1 MRQQSFTIAGGLVAL
16 LLYAGILWAG
26 VVAIR
31 GQESGGA
38 DFPLETPDV
47 ATIEAPD
54 PPAEMPAA
62 PPPQAVSKS
71 QAVPEQKAG
80 AGKVDRLPARTIE
93 PQLFAVP
100 QDGLAQPLERI
111 APRPPLSE
119 PKEKPATAT
128 MIFRRPVALAAG
140 LIRSGDTTVQLK
152 DIEPEDA
159 EKTCE
164 GNGRSW
170 PCGMVAR
177 TAFRNFLRARA
188 LVCDQP
194 EENSEKTV
202 TTACKVGNE
211 NPAEWLVSNGWATP
225 LPGTSLEVK
234 AEAARSAKLGFY
246 GNDPR
251 DLSRAPLTI
260 DEPPVA
266 TIPTPDL

>member
-1 MRQQSFTIAGGLVAL
+1 MRQQSFTIAGGLFAL

-26 VVAIR
+26 VAAIR
-31 GQESGGA
+31 DPESAGP

-54 PPAEMPAA
+54 PPAEVPADPQ
-62 PPPQAVSKS
+62 PP
-71 QAVPEQKAG
+71 AVPEQKAST
-80 AGKVDRLPARTIE
+80 GKVDRLPARTIE
-93 PQLFAVP
+93 PQLFALP
-100 QDGLAQPLERI
+100 EDGIAQPLERV

-119 PKEKPATAT
+119 PKEKPAAT
-128 MIFRRPVALAAG
+128 TIVFQRPVALAAG
-140 LIRSGDTTVQLK
+140 LIRSGDTTVQLE
-152 DIEPEDA
+152 DIEPENA

-164 GNGRSW
+164 GSGRSW

-225 LPGTSLEVK
+225 LPGSPLEAK

-246 GNDPR
+246 GDDPR
-251 DLSRAPLTI
+251 DLSRAPLII

-266 TIPTPDL
+266 TIPEDTAPDL